1 MFLNVPDELALQLL
15 ALLRVDLR
23 SFCCSSHLSTLPKF
37 CKKSSLS
44 CRIFQHGSQYNIL
57 LHAPFRCSVPSLHSH
72 TTFATLLPFWLLFY
86 PNWKMWQQWH
96 LNLFFVCAVVL
107 LNSTCQCT
115 WSNFACWKEKCVPWR
130 RGVFLSL
137 ILFKYLTHSRKFSSM
152 VLVDCFPV
160 FFVEG
165 VAVVIELTTTER
177 HCGRSRGCCAFSS
190 ISFALCM
197 YPSHTDLMNSKW
209 VSGFAAC
216 SWP

>member
-1 MFLNVPDELALQLL
+1 MYERRDVESNIYSINRLIDYVFPKLSRLLVLLMFLNVPDELALQLL

-72 TTFATLLPFWLLFY
+72 TTFATLLPFWLLFF

-137 ILFKYLTHSRKFSSM
+137 ILFKYLTHSRPHHQLLDLFVPL
-152 VLVDCFPV
+152 VLCL
-160 FFVEG
+160 FFQLF
-165 VAVVIELTTTER
+165 LTR
-177 HCGRSRGCCAFSS
+177 
-190 ISFALCM
+190 
-197 YPSHTDLMNSKW
+197 K
-209 VSGFAAC
+209 SG
-216 SWP
+216 